1 MAPLLNI
8 SMISNNLLVRPLH
21 FFSVFIVIIIL
32 PSMFPCPSTATT
44 RETEALL
51 KWKNSLHNPTNH
63 SLLPSWN
70 LLPSHNSTSPSTNS
84 SPIYSS
90 CCHWI
95 GIVCNEFGSVTQIN
109 LTSSN
114 LKGTLQ
120 YFNFSSFPNLL
131 SLDLSDNS
139 LYGSIPSQISN
150 LSRLTHLDLGS
161 NQLSGNIPFEIGML
175 VSLDQGPDRFGFHLI
190 HHRRYLRVAHERR

>member
-8 SMISNNLLVRPLH
+8 SMISSNLLVRPLH
-21 FFSVFIVIIIL
+21 FFSVFIIIIIL
-32 PSMFPCPSTATT
+32 LSVFPCPSTATT

-84 SPIYSS
+84 SHIYSS
-90 CCHWI
+90 CCHWV
-95 GIVCNEFGSVTQIN
+95 GVVCNEFGSVTEIN
-109 LTSSN
+109 LPSTN
-114 LKGTLQ
+114 LTGTLQ
-120 YFNFSSFPNLL
+120 HFNFSWFPNLL
-131 SLDLSDNS
+131 SFALRDNS

-150 LSRLTHLDLGS
+150 LSWLTHLDL
-161 NQLSGNIPFEIGML
+161 
-175 VSLDQGPDRFGFHLI
+175 
-190 HHRRYLRVAHERR
+190 A